1 MPMRSFLAG
10 SVLLLLL
17 AGSAS
22 GQASGQVLA
31 LGLGQGN
38 YRPDCWTPLLVQL
51 RSTVSDPQECQIQ
64 VHQQDLDKDTV
75 VYTRVVTLNAQAQQD
90 FWVYFVP
97 QPTDGG
103 LPVRGAVPLQEVLR
117 VELYDKAGKRQIAR
131 LPVNVPIT
139 NIDPH
144 SVGTLGGGGRG
155 KRLVLWVLSK
165 DKPAWLEYRTSR
177 GVMEDMEAV
186 PVYPRDLPDNVL
198 GYQAV
203 DAIVWLDADTQ
214 DITE

>member
-17 AGSAS
+17 ASAAS
-22 GQASGQVLA
+22 GQASGQVLS
-31 LGLGQGN
+31 LGLGQGY

-51 RSTVSDPQECQIQ
+51 RSTVSDPQEYQIQ

-97 QPTDGG
+97 QPTDDG
-103 LPVRGAVPLQEVLR
+103 LPPPNSPVRLGDVLR

-131 LPVNVPIT
+131 LPVSFQIN
-139 NIDPH
+139 NLDPKRA
-144 SVGTLGGGGRG
+144 VIGT
-155 KRLVLWVLSK
+155 S
-165 DKPAWLEYRTSR
+165 
-177 GVMEDMEAV
+177 
-186 PVYPRDLPDNVL
+186 
-198 GYQAV
+198 
-203 DAIVWLDADTQ
+203 
-214 DITE
+214 

>member
-17 AGSAS
+17 ASAAS
-22 GQASGQVLA
+22 GQASGQVLS
-31 LGLGQGN
+31 LGLGQGY

-51 RSTVSDPQECQIQ
+51 RSTVSDPQEYQIQ

-103 LPVRGAVPLQEVLR
+103 LPAGGAVPLQDVLR
-117 VELYDKAGKRQIAR
+117 VELYDKAGKRLIAR
-131 LPVNVPIT
+131 LPVQVPIT
-139 NIDPH
+139 NIDP
-144 SVGTLGGGGRG
+144 SRGGLMGGGRG
-155 KRLVLWVLSK
+155 RK
-165 DKPAWLEYRTSR
+165 
-177 GVMEDMEAV
+177 
-186 PVYPRDLPDNVL
+186 
-198 GYQAV
+198 
-203 DAIVWLDADTQ
+203 
-214 DITE
+214 